1 MAARKKIDTDEWEG
15 SVSGYYG
22 DEVVLRGYKGNKENV
37 VIPEYVDGFGVK
49 DCDIAWNIVK
59 LGGHYF
65 HIDATWD
72 DMDSEKI
79 SYDWFMK
86 SDAELKEAGGA
97 HGKWKIYKLM
107 PLHSFQSDVM
117 PECRYSCGDLN
128 TDGEVGVSDLVKMSR
143 YLLGKETI
151 SDKDQPL
158 SDLDLSG
165 NTDIFD
171 MVKLRK
177 LLLDTAK

>member
-1 MAARKKIDTDEWEG
+1 
-15 SVSGYYG
+15 
-22 DEVVLRGYKGNKENV
+22 
-37 VIPEYVDGFGVK
+37 
-49 DCDIAWNIVK
+49 
-59 LGGHYF
+59 
-65 HIDATWD
+65 
-72 DMDSEKI
+72 
-79 SYDWFMK
+79 
-86 SDAELKEAGGA
+86 
-97 HGKWKIYKLM
+97 
-107 PLHSFQSDVM
+107 
-117 PECRYSCGDLN
+117 
-128 TDGEVGVSDLVKMSR
+128 MSR